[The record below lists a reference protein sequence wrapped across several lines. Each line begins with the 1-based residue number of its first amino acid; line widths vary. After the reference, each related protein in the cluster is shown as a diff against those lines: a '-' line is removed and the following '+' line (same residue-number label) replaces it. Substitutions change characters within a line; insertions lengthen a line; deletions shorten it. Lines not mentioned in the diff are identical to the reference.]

1 LSLVGLKD
9 DYQSQGRLLLEDLH
23 PWALPNGVGGNS
35 DHFAEFA
42 NAYKRITAPVGDLGL
57 ASLKISTAA
66 LFGDDATYNNLEN
79 ALQVITSFRN
89 QLADE
94 MLARLTDAEFG
105 GKNIN
110 GEDERL
116 LVQQAN
122 ALADSVRVLA
132 ASLAH

>member
-1 LSLVGLKD
+1 
-9 DYQSQGRLLLEDLH
+9 
-23 PWALPNGVGGNS
+23 
-35 DHFAEFA
+35 
-42 NAYKRITAPVGDLGL
+42 
-57 ASLKISTAA
+57 
-66 LFGDDATYNNLEN
+66 
-79 ALQVITSFRN
+79 
-89 QLADE
+89 

-122 ALADSVRVLA
+122 ALADSVQSLA

>member
-1 LSLVGLKD
+1 
-9 DYQSQGRLLLEDLH
+9 
-23 PWALPNGVGGNS
+23 VGGNS

-42 NAYKRITAPVGDLGL
+42 NAYKRITAPVGDLGR

-66 LFGDDATYNNLEN
+66 LVGDDATYNNLEN

-122 ALADSVRVLA
+122 ALADSVQSLA